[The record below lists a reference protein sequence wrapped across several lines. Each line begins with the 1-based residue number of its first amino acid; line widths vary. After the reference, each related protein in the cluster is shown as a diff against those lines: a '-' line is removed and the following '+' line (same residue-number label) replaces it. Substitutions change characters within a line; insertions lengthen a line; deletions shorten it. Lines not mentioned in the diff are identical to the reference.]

1 MYSLSICSGGDTD
14 IPMIIPPTVKA
25 ETTDKITMPNTAP
38 MLITLFMIIRLLRIH
53 TVKLT
58 PSNFYNEKMIYF
70 DKIVLKNKNI
80 GCFEKTIRLCFIQ
93 SKKK

>member
-25 ETTDKITMPNTAP
+25 EITDKITMPNTAP

-53 TVKLT
+53 TVELT
-58 PSNFYNEKMIYF
+58 EYNLYNEKMIHS
-70 DKIVLKNKNI
+70 DKIVWQSKNI
-80 GCFEKTIRLCFIQ
+80 GCFEKTIRLGFIQ

>member
-1 MYSLSICSGGDTD
+1 
-14 IPMIIPPTVKA
+14 
-25 ETTDKITMPNTAP
+25 
-38 MLITLFMIIRLLRIH
+38 MIIRLLRIH

-80 GCFEKTIRLCFIQ
+80 GCFEKTIRLGFIQ

>member
-1 MYSLSICSGGDTD
+1 
-14 IPMIIPPTVKA
+14 
-25 ETTDKITMPNTAP
+25 
-38 MLITLFMIIRLLRIH
+38 MIIRLLRIH

-58 PSNFYNEKMIYF
+58 PYNFYKEKMIYF

-80 GCFEKTIRLCFIQ
+80 GCFEKTIRLGFIQ